1 MTAAAGDGSADRPT
15 NPFPPD
21 PILVDTLTRLFGAA
35 VSHES
40 VQAAEATGWAGDLWD
55 RLADTGAPWV
65 GVPEEAGGSGGT
77 LADAAGVLR
86 TCGRFAVPLPVAET
100 GLLGGWLAT
109 VGGLAVPDGP
119 LTVVPGRPED
129 RLELRGDRLSGVA
142 HNVPWASSS
151 ALVMALVDGRV
162 VAVEPA
168 SASVEPRRNLAG
180 EPREV
185 VRFDGV
191 AVAGSA
197 PAPPGVDPA
206 ALRLRGAFT
215 RACLMVGALERVS
228 EVTVDYAGERQ
239 QFGRPIGTFQAVAAQ
254 LVRVASETHL
264 AAMALQ
270 AAVAAASHRQI
281 DGARFEVGAAKA
293 VAGEAADVVT
303 ARSHQVH
310 GAIGMTQEYVLHQL
324 TRRLWSWREEY
335 GSTVAWRREV
345 GRTVAAAGAERLWPA
360 VTEGSAALAGAAV

>member
-1 MTAAAGDGSADRPT
+1 VSAPAGDRDRPT
-15 NPFPPD
+15 HPFPPD
-21 PILVDTLTRLFGAA
+21 PILVDTLNRLLGT
-35 VSHES
+35 VVTHEA
-40 VQAAEATGWAGDLWD
+40 VQAAEATGWAGDIWD

-77 LADAAGVLR
+77 LADAAAVLR
-86 TCGRFAVPLPVAET
+86 VCGRFAAPLPVAET

-109 VGGLAVPDGP
+109 AGGLALPEGP

-142 HNVPWASSS
+142 HNVAWASTS
-151 ALVMALVDGRV
+151 ALILALVDDTV

-168 SASVEPRRNLAG
+168 AARVEPRRNVAG

-185 VRFDGV
+185 VRFEDV
-191 AVAGSA
+191 AVAGQA

-215 RACLMVGALERVS
+215 RACLMVGALERAAEVS
-228 EVTVDYAGERQ
+228 VDYAGERQ
-239 QFGRPIGTFQAVAAQ
+239 QFGRPIATFQAVAAQ
-254 LVRVASETHL
+254 LVRLASETHL
-264 AAMALQ
+264 AAMALET
-270 AAVAAASHRQI
+270 AVAAASHRGLE
-281 DGARFEVGAAKA
+281 GARLEVGAAKA

-303 ARSHQVH
+303 ARAHQVH

-345 GRTVAAAGAERLWPA
+345 GRTVAAAGVDRLWPV
-360 VTEGSAALAGAAV
+360 VTEGSAALTAAAAG